1 MSPRDLP
8 PREGAQSARP
18 REKVAVIAGYA
29 PSLLNFRG
37 PLIRTLRE
45 RGHEVIAF
53 APEHDVETAT
63 ELLKLGV
70 RYHPV
75 PFERNGLNPLADLRG
90 TRELTALL
98 RRERPDVVFAYTV
111 KPVVFGSFAAR
122 AAGIRRIYSMI
133 TGLGYTFT
141 PEDGRTRVLNVLVR
155 GLYGAALRFNR
166 RAIFQNPDDR
176 AVFTRGH
183 LVDEDRTC
191 LVNGSGVDLDHY
203 APAPLPP
210 GPPTFLLLSRLLRVK
225 GVLEYVQ
232 AARQLTQQLGPGRAR
247 FVLVGPLDTNP
258 SGITQADLDAWQAEG
273 VVEYLGS
280 TTDVRPALAACHVFV
295 LPSYGEGVPRTVL
308 EALATG
314 RAVVT
319 TDAPGCRETVVPGR
333 NGLLIPTKD
342 PAALAAAMRLFID
355 DPSLAQRMGEASL
368 ELARQKYDVRLVNRQ
383 MLEAFELGGE
393 SHEAPV

>member
-1 MSPRDLP
+1 MS
-8 PREGAQSARP
+8 G

-37 PLIRTLRE
+37 PLIRALRE
-45 RGHEVIAF
+45 RGHEVVAF

-70 RYHPV
+70 RYYPV
-75 PFERNGLNPLADLRG
+75 TFERNGLNPLTDLRG
-90 TRELTALL
+90 TRELSALL
-98 RRERPDVVFAYTV
+98 RRERPDLVFAYTV

-122 AAGIRRIYSMI
+122 AAGVERIYSMV

-141 PEDGRTRVLNVLVR
+141 PEDRRTQVLNVLVR
-155 GLYGAALRFNR
+155 GLYGAALRLNR
-166 RAIFQNPDDR
+166 RVIFQNPDDR

-183 LVDEDRTC
+183 LVDEARTR

-232 AARQLTQQLGPGRAR
+232 AARQLTAELGPGRAR

-258 SGITQADLDAWQAEG
+258 SGITRADLDAWQAQG
-273 VVEYLGS
+273 VIEYLGS
-280 TTDVRPALAACHVFV
+280 AQDVRPHLAACHVFV
-295 LPSYGEGVPRTVL
+295 LPSYGEGVPRTTL

-314 RAVVT
+314 RAVVS
-319 TDAPGCRETVVPGR
+319 TDAPGCRETVLEGR
-333 NGLLIPTKD
+333 NGFLVPTKD
-342 PAALAAAMRLFID
+342 PAALAAAMRRFVDEPALIR
-355 DPSLAQRMGEASL
+355 QMGEASL
-368 ELARQKYDVRLVNRQ
+368 ALARERYDVRLVNRQ
-383 MLEAFELGGE
+383 MLSAFELGEESRGE
-393 SHEAPV
+393 EA

>member
-122 AAGIRRIYSMI
+122 AAISS
-133 TGLGYTFT
+133 
-141 PEDGRTRVLNVLVR
+141 RVHAILSILPLN
-155 GLYGAALRFNR
+155 
-166 RAIFQNPDDR
+166 
-176 AVFTRGH
+176 
-183 LVDEDRTC
+183 
-191 LVNGSGVDLDHY
+191 
-203 APAPLPP
+203 
-210 GPPTFLLLSRLLRVK
+210 LSRACGR
-225 GVLEYVQ
+225 Y
-232 AARQLTQQLGPGRAR
+232 AARCASRHRAR
-247 FVLVGPLDTNP
+247 
-258 SGITQADLDAWQAEG
+258 
-273 VVEYLGS
+273 
-280 TTDVRPALAACHVFV
+280 
-295 LPSYGEGVPRTVL
+295 
-308 EALATG
+308 G
-314 RAVVT
+314 RCA
-319 TDAPGCRETVVPGR
+319 
-333 NGLLIPTKD
+333 
-342 PAALAAAMRLFID
+342 
-355 DPSLAQRMGEASL
+355 
-368 ELARQKYDVRLVNRQ
+368 
-383 MLEAFELGGE
+383 
-393 SHEAPV
+393 